1 MCQVVTMIKNLS
13 VSHPRSD
20 AIKKGCCGKDFEQRV
35 KCFCF
40 LYFAVQVCL
49 CTVSVQYC
57 WQPEEGLEFLEL
69 ELQKVLSVLG
79 IQPMFLWRNSQY
91 F

>member
-1 MCQVVTMIKNLS
+1 MIKNLS

-20 AIKKGCCGKDFEQRV
+20 AIKKGCCGKTLSKGLNVFV
-35 KCFCF
+35 F